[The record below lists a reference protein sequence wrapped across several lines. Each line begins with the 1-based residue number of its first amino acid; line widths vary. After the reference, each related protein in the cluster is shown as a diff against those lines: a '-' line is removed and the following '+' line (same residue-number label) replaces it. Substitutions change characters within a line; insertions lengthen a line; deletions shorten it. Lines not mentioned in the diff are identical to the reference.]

1 MVLQITSLDEA
12 NKSLV
17 EKQLLEMKGIVSFTF
32 NMSQQRCKIRI
43 VEHVTGKELCRYLYK
58 TLDLVAQQV
67 VKNEEGEI
75 LLSYLTD
82 PYETVGLNAPEYIPE
97 DVEHPILDRRT
108 LARLGDSQQPTFW
121 GKLGAFISNS
131 LYW

>member
-1 MVLQITSLDEA
+1 MVLQFTSLDET

-17 EKQLLEMKGIVSFTF
+17 EKQLLEMKGIISFTF

-43 VEHVTGKELCRYLYK
+43 VEDVTGKELCRYLYK
-58 TLDLVAQQV
+58 TLNLDTQQV

-82 PYETVGLNAPEYIPE
+82 PYDTVGLNAPEYIPE
-97 DVEHPILDRRT
+97 DVNHPILDRKT
-108 LARLGDSQQPTFW
+108 VARLDDSQQPTFW
-121 GKLGAFISNS
+121 GKLGTFISSS

>member
-1 MVLQITSLDEA
+1 MILQITSLNET

-17 EKQLLEMKGIVSFTF
+17 EKQLLEMKGIISFTF

-43 VEHVTGKELCRYLYK
+43 VENVSGKELCRYLYK
-58 TLDLVAQQV
+58 TLGLETQQV

-82 PYETVGLNAPEYIPE
+82 PYEIAGLKAPEYIPE
-97 DVEHPILDRRT
+97 EVDHPVLDRNT
-108 LARLGDSQQPTFW
+108 VARLGDSPQPTFW
-121 GKLGAFISNS
+121 GKLGTFISNS